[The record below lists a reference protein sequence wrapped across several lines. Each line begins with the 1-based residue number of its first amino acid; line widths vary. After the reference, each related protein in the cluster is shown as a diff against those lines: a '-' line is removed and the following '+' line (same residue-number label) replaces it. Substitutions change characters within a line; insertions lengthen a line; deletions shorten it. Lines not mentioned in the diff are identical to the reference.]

1 MLRESEASPQS
12 KDPIPARAT
21 TSPARRFHHERCTP
35 SVRIQTVLPMPTLRT
50 VLDQQVHQADPA
62 LIEKLDNNR
71 VRCFACG
78 HCCPIPEGQPGV
90 CKVRY
95 NRGGTLYVPWGYTAG
110 TQCDPVEKKP
120 FFHAH
125 PGALAYSFGMLGCD
139 LHCSYC
145 QNWVTSQALRDP
157 TAVAAPLEASPEHLV
172 QDAIA
177 QGAKIL
183 VSTYNEPLITS
194 EWAVAVF
201 KKAKAAGLITGFVSN
216 GNATPQVL
224 EYLRPWLDLYKV
236 DLKSFDDRHYH
247 ELGGRI
253 APILDSIRR
262 IHQSGLWLEIVTLLI
277 PGFND
282 DADELRRLTE
292 FLAAISPDI
301 PWHVTA
307 FHGDYKMT
315 SPRDTNSEDL
325 LRAVEIG
332 RQSGLR
338 YIYAGNLPGMVG
350 EWEDTR
356 CPNCNQTLIK
366 RYGYLIKDYR
376 LTPDGHCPNCATTI
390 PGRWSTRF
398 EGQITSRPFLPR
410 KSKLLFTIR

>member
-1 MLRESEASPQS
+1 
-12 KDPIPARAT
+12 
-21 TSPARRFHHERCTP
+21 
-35 SVRIQTVLPMPTLRT
+35 MPTLRT
-50 VLDQQVHQADPA
+50 ILDSHVREAEPR
-62 LIEKLDNNR
+62 LVEKLENSR
-71 VRCFACG
+71 VRCFSCG
-78 HCCPIPEGQPGV
+78 HCFPIPEGQAGV
-90 CKVRY
+90 CKVRF
-95 NRGGTLYVPWGYTAG
+95 NRGGTLFVPWGYTAG

-125 PGALAYSFGMLGCD
+125 PGALAYSFGMMGCD

-157 TAVAAPLEASPEHLV
+157 SAVSPPHQASPEALV
-172 QDAIA
+172 EDALA

-201 KKAKAAGLITGFVSN
+201 KKAKSAGIITGFVSN
-216 GNATPQVL
+216 GNGTPQVL
-224 EYLRPWLDLYKV
+224 EYIRPHLDLYKV

-247 ELGGRI
+247 ELGGRLG
-253 APILDSIRR
+253 PILDSICR
-262 IHQSGLWLEIVTLLI
+262 IHAMGLWLEIVTLLI

-282 DADELRRLTE
+282 SSDELRRLTE
-292 FLAAISPDI
+292 FLCGISPDI

-307 FHGDYKMT
+307 FHADYKMT
-315 SPRDTNSEDL
+315 DPRDTTGEDL

-332 RQSGLR
+332 RESGLR

-356 CPNCNQTLIK
+356 CQGCNTTLIK
-366 RYGYLIKDYR
+366 RHGYLIEDYR
-376 LTPDGHCPNCATTI
+376 LTKDGRCPKCASAI

-398 EGQITSRPFLPR
+398 EGQIASHPFLPR
-410 KSKLLFTIR
+410 RRAHLFTIQDQ